1 MPGAGP
7 AAGADAP
14 VLGFDFGL
22 RRIGLAS
29 GNRLTGTAAPLP
41 AIAHGPGG
49 PDWPALD
56 RQVRDYRPGL
66 LVVGDPR
73 NVDGT
78 PGRLHERAEAFARA
92 LGGRYGLPVERVDEH
107 LSSREAEA
115 ELRAQR
121 AAGERRRRVQKSDI
135 DSLAAA
141 LILERWLGRR

>member
-1 MPGAGP
+1 VTSTVPGAQ
-7 AAGADAP
+7 AP

-41 AIAHGPGG
+41 AIAHGPAG
-49 PDWPALD
+49 PDWPAID
-56 RQVRDYRPGL
+56 RQVREYRPGL

-78 PGRLHERAEAFARA
+78 PGGLHERAGAFARA
-92 LGGRYGLPVERVDEH
+92 LGERYGLPVECVDEH

-115 ELRAQR
+115 ELKAQR
-121 AAGERRRRVQKSDI
+121 AAGERRRRVHKADI

-141 LILERWLGRR
+141 LILERWLARQ